1 MIISIHFTAARRY
14 SVDLCISRSVLSAD
28 EAVQIVVDWCELHG
42 YSLQKI
48 NFVNRFDDSGL
59 NFIES
64 IDYDINHLPHKP

>member
-1 MIISIHFTAARRY
+1 MIISIHFTASRRY

-64 IDYDINHLPHKP
+64 ISYDINHLPHKA